1 MVVGIENVIRMML
14 VILLICVINSIVCA
28 CSSAPADNRKGV
40 SVAEGRHALP
50 PQDGQDQG
58 TVKKDWEF
66 VPPRIPAALVSI
78 DAKTEYLVK
87 HFWENY
93 DFADTVSVSNP
104 ELLEQTL
111 VNYLS
116 MLSETTDEATAG
128 SYLRKLADDMR
139 KDSIVY
145 AWFDEKLEHY
155 LYDPNSPMRNDEYY
169 MAVLQGMV
177 ESGRYRE
184 VEKLRPEY
192 RMRML
197 RKNRKGSKAA
207 DFSYTL
213 EGGERG
219 TLNGIKSDFTL
230 LLLYDPE
237 CENCRRA
244 INEMVQSPV
253 IRDLTTL
260 TDVVV
265 RVPAKVL
272 TICVEHDMESWKAHL
287 AALPDHWLN
296 GFDSGHQIRDR
307 QLYDLRSF
315 PSLYLLDSDKRVLL
329 KDVNVQDVIGYFTEQ
344 SN

>member
-1 MVVGIENVIRMML
+1 ML
-14 VILLICVINSIVCA
+14 VILFVCVINSIVCA
-28 CSSAPADNRKGV
+28 CSSLPAENRQGA
-40 SVAEGRHALP
+40 SVAEGGHALTA
-50 PQDGQDQG
+50 QDGHAQG
-58 TVKKDWEF
+58 TEKKEWTF
-66 VPPRIPAALVSI
+66 VPPEIPAALVSI
-78 DAKTEYLVK
+78 DAKTEYLAR

-93 DFADTVSVSNP
+93 DFSDTVSVSNP

-111 VNYLS
+111 VNYLA

-128 SYLRKLADDMR
+128 SCLRKLADDMR

-192 RMRML
+192 RMRIL
-197 RKNRKGSKAA
+197 RKNRKGDKAA
-207 DFSYTL
+207 DFAYTL
-213 EGGERG
+213 EGGEKG
-219 TLNGIKSDFTL
+219 TLHGIKSDFTL

-237 CENCRRA
+237 CENCRHA
-244 INEMVQSPV
+244 ISEMVQSPV

-260 TDVVV
+260 TDAVV
-265 RVPAKVL
+265 RVPVKVL
-272 TICVEHDMESWKAHL
+272 TVCVEHDMENWRAHL
-287 AALPDHWLN
+287 TMLPAHWLN
-296 GFDSGHQIRDR
+296 GFDDGHQIRDKE
-307 QLYDLRSF
+307 LYDLRSF

-329 KDVNVQDVIGYFTEQ
+329 KDVNVQDIIGYFVKKKKKI
-344 SN
+344 